1 MKDLLGEIKIFGL
14 GINLRFKLVHKKW
27 FSLKR
32 PCQKVKYKRKNKFE
46 RFLHLI
52 LFTLLFLK
60 KNENI

>member
-46 RFLHLI
+46 MISTFN
-52 LFTLLFLK
+52 FVYFAFF
-60 KNENI
+60 